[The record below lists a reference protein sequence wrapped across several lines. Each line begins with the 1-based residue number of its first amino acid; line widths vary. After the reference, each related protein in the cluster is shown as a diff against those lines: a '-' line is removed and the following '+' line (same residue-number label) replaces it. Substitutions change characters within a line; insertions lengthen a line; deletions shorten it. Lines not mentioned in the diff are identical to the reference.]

1 MKAKLIGIGLLLALV
16 VGAIFYKKAQA
27 EAVPKFQGEEIT
39 VSGTIGS
46 GKIGFLE
53 DSVIRAQL
61 RDRFGIT
68 IKYTKEG
75 SMDIARSDASGLDFL
90 WPSSQSAIELF
101 RQSHPNSK
109 TKIEVIFNSPLVLYS
124 WDLVTD
130 AMEAKSLVGKEDG
143 VYYVKDFPGLA
154 NLVVSGQKWKE
165 MGVAGLYGKV
175 GITTT
180 DPASSSSGLL
190 FVGLVANILQGEVV
204 DESTVEKIIPP
215 LRKFYKSLGY
225 MEKSSGDL
233 FQQYLNTGVGAKPLI
248 AGYES
253 QMVEFA
259 LQDTT
264 AWKSM
269 NTKVRIIYPQPTLW
283 VTHPLIALT
292 PKGER
297 LLAALRDPEVQ
308 KLAWSRHGFRSGVSG
323 IVADPK
329 ELPIQGIPGQILQ
342 VVQLPNSQV
351 MSRLLASL
359 SAP

>member
-1 MKAKLIGIGLLLALV
+1 MKAKILGIVLLVALV
-16 VGAIFYKKAQA
+16 AAAIFYRKSQSGTPTFEG
-27 EAVPKFQGEEIT
+27 EAIT

-53 DSVIRAQL
+53 DTVIRAEL
-61 RDRFGIT
+61 RDRFGIA

-75 SMDIARSDASGLDFL
+75 SMDIARSDAGGLDFL
-90 WPSSQSAIELF
+90 WPSSQSAIDLF
-101 RQSHPNSK
+101 RESHPGRK
-109 TKIEVIFNSPLVLYS
+109 TKIEVVFNSPLVLYS
-124 WDLVTD
+124 WDIVAD
-130 AMEAKSLVGKEDG
+130 ALEARSLVGKDAG
-143 VYYVKDFPGLA
+143 VYYLKDFPTLA
-154 NLVVSGQKWKE
+154 RIVVAGQKWKDL
-165 MGVAGLYGKV
+165 GAAGLYGKV

-180 DPASSSSGLL
+180 DPVSSSSGLL

-204 DESTVEKIIPP
+204 DASTVGKVSPV

-259 LQDTT
+259 LQDSAT
-264 AWKSM
+264 WKSM
-269 NTKVRIIYPQPTLW
+269 KNKVRIIYPQPTLW

-297 LLAALRDPEVQ
+297 LLAALRDPRIQ
-308 KLAWSRHGFRSGVSG
+308 KLAWTRHGFRSGVTG
-323 IVADPK
+323 IVTDPK
-329 ELPIQGIPGQILQ
+329 DLPVGGIPDQILQ
-342 VVQLPNSQV
+342 VVELPGPQIMKQLLETV
-351 MSRLLASL
+351 T
-359 SAP
+359 AP